1 MERIILEED
10 LVQAVQIVLDGL
22 NGIDKLYDLQQ
33 QVMRI
38 LVSDNC
44 SLFLTAPTSSGKT
57 LPPVILP
64 SVLKALHY
72 IGYSDLPVNGRVL
85 FITAMNSIQL
95 SLYTSM
101 IKLGINCVVIKKD
114 NVDDIL
120 NVQIPVLFI
129 SPETLKH
136 RDVTKYLLQVR
147 QNFVLAVIDEAHL
160 GK

>member
-1 MERIILEED
+1 MEMLVKEED
-10 LVQAVQIVLDGL
+10 LLHAVRIVLAGL
-22 NGIDKLYDLQQ
+22 DGIDKLYDLQL
-33 QVMRI
+33 QVIRM
-38 LVSDNC
+38 LVSDKS

-57 LPPVILP
+57 LPPVMLP
-64 SVLKALHY
+64 SVLKELHN
-72 IGYSDLPVNGRVL
+72 IGYSDLPANGRVL

-101 IKLGINCVVIKKD
+101 IKLGINCVVIKKE

-136 RDVTKYLLQVR
+136 RDVTNYLFQVR

-160 GK
+160 GT

>member
-1 MERIILEED
+1 MEMLVKEED
-10 LVQAVQIVLDGL
+10 LLNAVKIVLAGL
-22 NGIDKLYDLQQ
+22 DGIDKLYDLQL
-33 QVMRI
+33 QVIRM
-38 LVSDNC
+38 LVSDKS

-57 LPPVILP
+57 LPPVMLP
-64 SVLKALHY
+64 SVLKELHN
-72 IGYSDLPVNGRVL
+72 IGYSDLLVNGCVL

-101 IKLGINCVVIKKD
+101 IKLGINCVVIKKE

-136 RDVTKYLLQVR
+136 RDVTNYLFQVR